1 MNEYSFDDIKV
12 GMVEEFEVEI
22 TENMLNLFLEISGDN
37 NPIHIYDEYAKSV
50 GMNKKVVYGMVTASF
65 YSKLVGVYLP
75 GKKCLLQEMKVS
87 FNKPVYIGN
96 ILKIVGTVERKIDIF
111 KRIDIDAYI
120 LNQDNIKVS
129 SAKIKVGMI

>member
-87 FNKPVYIGN
+87 FNKPVYVGN